1 MSNLGPANESYIL
14 GIVDHFVK
22 WMSYE
27 QSHDKTNYC
36 SFRLSDTIFISGE
49 PVFEPGTSKTLYYK
63 LVLNLAI
70 FSNEND
76 VTRLLSAKTAHPDDE
91 GFLEACGD
99 WGIKIIIPSGFSS
112 YSLYYESTFGS
123 VVTTA
128 KEMNAIID
136 QLESTVKAKYP
147 DTKFNFH
154 RVNNSSSGG
163 CYVATAVYGSYDC
176 PQVWTLRRY
185 RDQFLSESLLG
196 RAFIRLYYAV
206 SPTAVRLFG
215 NTGWF
220 NRFFRKHLDCFVA
233 SLLERGFS
241 DAYYQDKNNRGV

>member
-1 MSNLGPANESYIL
+1 M
-14 GIVDHFVK
+14 GIGGVV
-22 WMSYE
+22 
-27 QSHDKTNYC
+27 
-36 SFRLSDTIFISGE
+36 LGE
-49 PVFEPGTSKTLYYK
+49 PVILNIVDYFAKWMDGNSVSYGGFCPFNLGNEISVVVEPVYKGDTFKVAYYK
-63 LVLNLAI
+63 L
-70 FSNEND
+70 
-76 VTRLLSAKTAHPDDE
+76 LLSLPIYETDSGIASASWFLDICNDLGIRIGTPD
-91 GFLEACGD
+91 GSTCR
-99 WGIKIIIPSGFSS
+99 
-112 YSLYYESTFGS
+112 SLYHEEALRQFSTARE
-123 VVTTA
+123 V
-128 KEMNAIID
+128 NAFID
-136 QLESTVKAKYP
+136 HLESITKAKYP
-147 DTKFNFH
+147 NTQFWYH
-154 RVNNSSSGG
+154 RDNSSSSGG